1 MKVKWLIFAKKHVTW
16 TLAQLCLV
24 LFSDEST
31 IQQFNPRKHH
41 VQRPVGKRLDEQ
53 YTVQTVKVWNTRLVS
68 MIWSSPGPGYRLTL
82 TYQKLEDLKIIFA
95 YGVTILLEYL
105 FINNIINKNS

>member
-1 MKVKWLIFAKKHVTW
+1 M
-16 TLAQLCLV
+16 
-24 LFSDEST
+24 LFSDESS
-31 IQQFNPRKHH
+31 IQQSTHASASSEAMFGGRF
-41 VQRPVGKRLDEQ
+41 DER
-53 YTVQTVKVWNTRLVS
+53 YTVQPMKHPPSV

-82 TYQKLEDLKIIFA
+82 TYQKLADLKIICA